1 MNWIAYNYGHD
12 VVLPGSKGAPC
23 NYFMY
28 PHAETAE
35 GRVDPFDADNFK
47 YQITA
52 KEISAAA

>member
-1 MNWIAYNYGHD
+1 MNWMAYNSGHD
-12 VVLPGSKGAPC
+12 VVLPGSKGDPC

-35 GRVDPFDADNFK
+35 GRIDPFDGDNFK

-52 KEISAAA
+52 REISAA